1 MSLTC
6 QQLLQKHNQV
16 WHQATIHP
24 FLEQC
29 KLATIKPEQFNT
41 WLVQD
46 YLFVLEFTRL
56 IGRVVAAAP
65 AAHFD
70 ILLSGAT
77 AIKDE
82 LAWFREK
89 ARERSLNLNVQK
101 QPTCQRYC
109 HFMQTLWDTPYA
121 VQATV
126 FWAIELAYN
135 QGWQLP
141 GQMSEPYNEFAQR
154 WGNPGFTE
162 YVSLLEKQ
170 ADQALED
177 ETQSI
182 QEQAESSFLQV
193 AQLESEFWQ
202 MAFNSVTN
210 VGL

>member
-6 QQLLQKHNQV
+6 QQLLQKHNHV
-16 WHQATIHP
+16 WHKATIHP

-29 KLATIKPEQFNT
+29 KLGTIKPEQFNT

-56 IGRVVAAAP
+56 IGRVLAAAP
-65 AAHFD
+65 TAHFD
-70 ILLSGAT
+70 TLLSGAS

-89 ARERSLNLNVQK
+89 ATARSLNLNTQK
-101 QPTCQRYC
+101 QPACNQYC
-109 HFMQTLWDTPYA
+109 HFMQTLWDMPYP
-121 VQATV
+121 VQATA

-141 GQMSEPYNEFAQR
+141 GQMSGSYNEFAQR

-162 YVSLLEKQ
+162 YVTLLEKQ
-170 ADQALED
+170 ANQVLPEASE
-177 ETQSI
+177 SI
-182 QEQAESSFLQV
+182 QQQAESAFLQV
-193 AQLESEFWQ
+193 AQLEAEFWQ
-202 MAFNSVTN
+202 MAFNAKTEHA
-210 VGL
+210 G